1 MINTI
6 LFKILLTV
14 GIETLKY
21 LRRSRNLMSPE
32 QRAEYDKACKESFE
46 HAGNMGSDEGA
57 LPETPGIILGDSL
70 NPWDGK
76 KIGGD

>member
-1 MINTI
+1 MINAL

-32 QRAEYDKACKESFE
+32 QRAEYDKACKESFTG
-46 HAGNMGSDEGA
+46 AGNMGSGVGE
-57 LPETPGIILGDSL
+57 
-70 NPWDGK
+70 
-76 KIGGD
+76 